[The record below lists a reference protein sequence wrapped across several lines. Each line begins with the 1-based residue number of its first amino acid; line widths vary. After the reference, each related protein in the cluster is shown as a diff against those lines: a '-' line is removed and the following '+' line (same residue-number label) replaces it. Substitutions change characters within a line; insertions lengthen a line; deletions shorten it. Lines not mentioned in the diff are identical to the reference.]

1 MLLIFRI
8 VMLFFSVNTK
18 VEVRFNINEA
28 DWIPEFAKP
37 ILKEQVPVVNLG
49 FIVRKHFRVLNCVD
63 SNWPILL
70 YPLRKH
76 AYALYRDS

>member
-18 VEVRFNINEA
+18 VEVRFNIDEA

-37 ILKEQVPVVNLG
+37 VLKEQVLAFNLG
-49 FIVRKHFRVLNCVD
+49 IIVRKCFRVLC
-63 SNWPILL
+63 
-70 YPLRKH
+70 
-76 AYALYRDS
+76 